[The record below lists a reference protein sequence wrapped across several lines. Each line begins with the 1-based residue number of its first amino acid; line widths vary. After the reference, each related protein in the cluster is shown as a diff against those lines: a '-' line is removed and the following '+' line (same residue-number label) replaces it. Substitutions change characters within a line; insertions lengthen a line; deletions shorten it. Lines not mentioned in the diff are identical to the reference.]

1 MKIELAKTILY
12 VLFLTIVAIGT
23 LSLCSC
29 AQIDF
34 SKKALA
40 LESTVFGLDVSVPS
54 FVGDATSFCN
64 IKLGYVTTKYTS
76 APIGSSVSINKEY
89 KDANFWKMEGTVTTK
104 LDVNFPS
111 DAPVK

>member
-1 MKIELAKTILY
+1 MEIARTILY
-12 VLFLTIVAIGT
+12 VLFLTIVAVGT
-23 LSLCSC
+23 LFVCSC

-64 IKLGYVTTKYTS
+64 LKLGYVTTKYTS
-76 APIGSSVSINKEY
+76 APAGSSVSIDKEY
-89 KDANFWKMEGTVTTK
+89 KDASFWKMEGTVTTK
-104 LDVNFPS
+104 LNVDFPR
-111 DAPVK
+111 DAPLK